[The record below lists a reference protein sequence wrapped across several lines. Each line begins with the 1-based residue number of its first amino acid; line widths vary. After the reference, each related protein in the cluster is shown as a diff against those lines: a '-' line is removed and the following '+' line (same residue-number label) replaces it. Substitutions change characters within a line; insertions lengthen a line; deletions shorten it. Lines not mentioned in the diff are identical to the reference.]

1 MTDPSLSRPPV
12 YLVLPSLKI
21 SGGVIE
27 AMRLAKDLEV
37 VGTKVGILTLWQSP
51 QSVPLSQPHFYALS
65 SWSTRASLAIFQLPI
80 LTARFLR
87 WQKLSKSQGA
97 DWVFTHYATL
107 PLALLVPRQHRW
119 FFVQG
124 LEWRFLGRGIISK
137 LLRILLLWIYR
148 SSNLLAA
155 NSYLASALKAE
166 GLAVC
171 ATAPI
176 WADPG
181 FNQRSDD
188 IERDIDILMVL
199 RKGGVKRLDL
209 YFQALEWFQTQA
221 PDQRIAVIT
230 TEDEIAS
237 RVAEMVKECHVR
249 PDGVYAM
256 AAIYRRSRIFLHL
269 SEHEGF
275 ALPPL
280 EAMGCGC
287 VPVCRNSGGPQAY
300 MTADLQEFLLPL
312 SSSIEVVCRRALELS
327 KDATKWQQMS
337 NVANLLF
344 QQGLTQVLKRPKDL
358 AVIFSG
364 SQSKSEPSESKP
376 FN

>member
-51 QSVPLSQPHFYALS
+51 QSAPLSQPHFYALS

-80 LTARFLR
+80 LAARFLR
-87 WQKLSKSQGA
+87 WRKLSKSQGT

-119 FFVQG
+119 FFVQD
-124 LEWRFLGRGIISK
+124 LEWRFLGHGLAAK
-137 LLRILLLWIYR
+137 LLRSLLMWCYR
-148 SSNLLAA
+148 NSHILAA
-155 NSYLASALKAE
+155 NAYLASDLEAN
-166 GLAVC
+166 GLTIR
-171 ATAPI
+171 ATTPI
-176 WADPG
+176 WADAA
-181 FNQRSDD
+181 FDQRSDG
-188 IERDIDILMVL
+188 ERDIDILMVL
-199 RKGGVKRLDL
+199 RKGSHKRLDL
-209 YFQALEWFQTQA
+209 YLAALEWFQSQA
-221 PDQRIAVIT
+221 PDKRIAVIT